1 MKLLAFLAI
10 SVLLISG
17 CATVH
22 PTAKLPTQNLG
33 AQATDG
39 KTQVVFF
46 NNTNPILFGDGSWR
60 IGIRING
67 EGIENLHLWK
77 YVQLFLAPGKYK
89 LGLSHIDVFRFND
102 EYDFEVGTKPM
113 YVEVFNGI
121 ISTKFEV
128 HPTRPAEFIKTY
140 APAEPEG

>member
-1 MKLLAFLAI
+1 MKLFTFLAI
-10 SVLLISG
+10 LALLTAG

-22 PTAKLPTQNLG
+22 PTAKLPTQNLE
-33 AQATDG
+33 AQPADG

-102 EYDFEVGTKPM
+102 EYDFEVGDKPM

-128 HPTRPAEFIKTY
+128 HQSLPVEFNKTY
-140 APAEPEG
+140 APAQPEG